1 MNLSTPKWDCLN
13 ESRDGL
19 LFFSQRLDEMLF
31 SYTIDLYRVPVLN
44 THLLLREY
52 ISVYR
57 DRAIND
63 KYLKQIYEELRDS
76 LNSDVVISHYWG
88 RDNIDRTLDAFKS
101 IPGDARISFVEY
113 LLHVT
118 GETKYYEWCRDY
130 AKMIVPQNEQKEKI
144 EGLLRC
150 LIPELIGHGYTPQF
164 IYWYN
169 KKMLLNSTDPS
180 IDTFIDRFDR
190 KPREYKV
197 YIAAEKLIEKFKELI
212 SCRLQFSFDDDGN
225 FQKFYKTRGR
235 PKPQK
240 DQVIFYFDGIKALDE
255 QAASRKAFEKISL
268 FLKFYSAVDNKPTPI
283 FHETAMVIDSV
294 NESTSYVSFGLTE
307 YNVIQ
312 GMKLDEAS
320 DYTEQLISNLVS
332 YARCSIDQLTKI
344 IDLHNNSLRSP
355 DYNGSFLNLW
365 SALEVLS
372 METVGEDTLSQ
383 VSETLLPVL
392 GLNYYQS
399 VFDNLTKQLEGAL
412 STEDYSSLLAKIEEG
427 DTPRQKIATL
437 IIHNKYDD
445 LRAGLS
451 GQLAQYPVI
460 RFRLHTLHHFADNH
474 KSLLSPCTRY
484 IERVRWHLSRI
495 YRTRNAIVHSGN
507 TPSYIRNLGEHL
519 HYYLDVLLFECFN
532 RLCNGTQLCK
542 IEIALFDAYLSFK
555 SLRNR
560 FSDKNEIT
568 FDDIAELVEPHHSKQ
583 VAFEYTCD
591 CES

>member
-1 MNLSTPKWDCLN
+1 M
-13 ESRDGL
+13 G
-19 LFFSQRLDEMLF
+19 
-31 SYTIDLYRVPVLN
+31 
-44 THLLLREY
+44 REN
-52 ISVYR
+52 V
-57 DRAIND
+57 
-63 KYLKQIYEELRDS
+63 
-76 LNSDVVISHYWG
+76 
-88 RDNIDRTLDAFKS
+88 DRTLDALKS

-113 LLHVT
+113 LLRVI

-130 AKMIVPQNEQKEKI
+130 VKKIVPQNEQKEKI
-144 EGLLRC
+144 ENSLRC

-169 KKMLLNSTDPS
+169 KKILLNSTDPS
-180 IDTFIDRFDR
+180 LDTFIDRFDR
-190 KPREYKV
+190 NPREYKV
-197 YIAAEKLIEKFKELI
+197 YIAAEKLIERFKELI
-212 SCRLQFSFDDDGN
+212 SCRLQFSFEDDGN
-225 FQKFYKTRGR
+225 FEKFYMTRGR
-235 PKPQK
+235 TKLQK
-240 DQVIFYFDGIKALDE
+240 DQVIFYFDGFKALDE

-332 YARCSIDQLTKI
+332 HARCSLDQLTKV

-355 DYNGSFLNLW
+355 DYNGGFLNLW

-372 METVGEDTLSQ
+372 METVGEDKLSQ

-392 GLNYYQS
+392 GLNYYPS
-399 VFDNLTKQLEGAL
+399 VFDDLTKQLEDAL
-412 STEDYSSLLAKIEEG
+412 PAEDFSSLLAKIEEG

-437 IIHNKYDD
+437 IMHNNYND
-445 LRAGLS
+445 LRTNLS
-451 GQLAQYPVI
+451 SQLAQYPVI
-460 RFRLHTLHHFADNH
+460 RFRFHTLHNIAGNR

-495 YRTRNAIVHSGN
+495 YRARNAIVHSGK

-519 HYYLDVLLFECFN
+519 HYYLDVILFDCFN

-542 IEIALFDAYLSFK
+542 VEIALFDAYLSFN
-555 SLRNR
+555 SLKNR
-560 FSDKNEIT
+560 LSDKDELT
-568 FDDIAELVEPHHSKQ
+568 FDDIAKLVEPHNSKQ
-583 VAFEYTCD
+583 AAFEYTCD